1 MYEEVALNCIRY
13 LDYKSLAE
21 VDRLTVPEYVLL
33 MKGVNYRLVDTE
45 YRLHKLAWLTFAAKA
60 EKKSGKNKTK
70 PVYDKFKKFFNYE
83 EQIEEV
89 AKKSQNSNSKSSFSG
104 IGKYLNRG

>member
-1 MYEEVALNCIRY
+1 MNCIRY
-13 LDYKSLAE
+13 LGFKSLEE
-21 VDRLTVPEYVLL
+21 VDRLTIPEYTLL
-33 MKGVNYRLVDTE
+33 MKGVGYRLVDIE
-45 YRLHKLAWLTFAAKA
+45 YRLHKQAWLTFAAKA

-83 EQIEEV
+83 EQLEKV
-89 AKKSQNSNSKSSFSG
+89 AKDSQKSNSKSRFSG